1 MLVEV
6 QALVAGTA
14 YGTPRR
20 TGRGLDTARLS
31 LLSAVLARRAGIALS
46 DRDIYAN
53 LVGGIVLDEPALD
66 LPLAL
71 ALASSQSDRPIN
83 RALVAVGEVG
93 LLGELRQVSHC
104 DRRLAEAARLGFT
117 RALVP
122 RLAPDPPDGIVAI
135 RVGTLAEAIE
145 AIGIRPDT
153 RSTAPSTARSTGR
166 SPNGAESRRESPSED

>member
-14 YGTPRR
+14 YGAPRR

-31 LLSAVLARRAGIALS
+31 LLAAVLARRAGIALG

-71 ALASSQSDRPIN
+71 ALASSQSDRPID
-83 RALVAVGEVG
+83 RSLVAVGEVG
-93 LLGELRQVSHC
+93 LLGELRPVSGLA
-104 DRRLAEAARLGFT
+104 RRLREAARHGFT
-117 RALVP
+117 AAIVP
-122 RLAPDPPDGIVAI
+122 APRRGTPAEPAPDGMRIVAV
-135 RVGTLAEAIE
+135 RTLREAI
-145 AIGIRPDT
+145 
-153 RSTAPSTARSTGR
+153 S
-166 SPNGAESRRESPSED
+166 GALGER